1 MHNIKNLCTFA
12 VDESKRTAIMKKQT
26 FANRLSLR
34 IMAVLVVTTTVIMAI
49 VYMITKDSMA
59 KEAES
64 RYESIILHANEKIR
78 GVLSDVYVGTI
89 NNINDIERD
98 VDNPDKLQA
107 HLERMVSQNM
117 YMSSCRLIFEPDIF
131 PQKGHNFEI
140 YAWRDASGVI
150 HGRQMNENHPDFLI
164 HDWYK
169 EAFEKPEGDWT
180 PPYFDRAASQQL
192 TTTYMTHIH
201 DHQGRK
207 VGMLGADVSLEWLRL
222 RHRRIDAENHER
234 FEKGFKDQSYSFI
247 IDIDGTYLIHPDE
260 GRVLKKKFQDITA
273 LSPDTLDDAIAR
285 RMMEGE
291 SGSCQIE
298 NDGIDSWIFYSYVK
312 YAEWT
317 VVIVV
322 PDAIIYHN
330 GKVLIYMILAVLFI
344 GLVLIYLLSHHLIKK
359 NMKLLMRFVTV
370 ADQAAKGRFDI
381 ELPEVKTREID
392 TLRNAFKGMQGALT
406 NYVDELKETTASK
419 VAIEQ
424 ELKIASDIQQQMLP
438 KVYPPFPERT
448 DIDIFGEVV
457 TAKKV
462 GGDLFDF
469 FIRDEKLYFSIGD
482 VAGKGVPAALVMAV
496 TRSMFRSASMT
507 HTSPKL
513 IVESINR
520 SVCQSNDSFM
530 FVTLFMGVLDLA
542 TGHLSYTNAGHE
554 PPVLVGGAHTRFL
567 NVNNNIPLG
576 LRPDWEYT
584 EQKSLIDKGTTLFL
598 YTDGYTEAETV
609 DREQFG
615 KDRMCQEALR
625 LSAKHLDSRTFVKT
639 IRQAER
645 TFVGGI
651 PQSDDISLLAIKYKG
666 SQGKTHYHRG
676 ISLVND
682 VQEVPALAIFIGS
695 ICEDMR
701 FNELTTAGVNL
712 AIEEAVVNVMNYAY
726 PQGIRANILLE
737 VFADEETVTFELR
750 DDGTPF
756 DPTATEEVDINSI
769 VKNRTIGGLGIH
781 LMRHYMDTITYER
794 KDGQNVL
801 TMSKKIKE
809 NQNIE

>member
-1 MHNIKNLCTFA
+1 
-12 VDESKRTAIMKKQT
+12 MKKKT

-34 IMAVLVVTTTVIMAI
+34 IMAVLIVMSAIIMLVIYA
-49 VYMITKDSMA
+49 ITKDSMA
-59 KEAES
+59 REAQS

-78 GVLSDVYVGTI
+78 GVLSDVYIGAI

-98 VDNPDKLQA
+98 LDNPDKLQA

-117 YMSSCRLIFEPDIF
+117 YMSSCRLIFEPDF
-131 PQKGHNFEI
+131 YPQKGHNFEI
-140 YAWRDASGVI
+140 YAWRDSAGVI
-150 HGRQMNENHPDFLI
+150 RSRQMNENHPDFLI
-164 HDWYK
+164 HDWYQ
-169 EAFEKPEGDWT
+169 ASFENPEGDWT

-192 TTTYMTHIH
+192 TTTYMTHIRDRNGH
-201 DHQGRK
+201 K
-207 VGMLGADVSLEWLRL
+207 VGMLGADVSLEWLRE
-222 RHRRIDAENHER
+222 RHKRIDRENHER
-234 FEKGFKDQSYSFI
+234 FENGFKEQSYSFI
-247 IDIDGTYLIHPDE
+247 IDNDGTYLIHPDE
-260 GRVLKKKFQDITA
+260 SRVLKKKFQEITA

-285 RMMEGE
+285 RMMNGE
-291 SGSCQIE
+291 SGICELTS
-298 NDGIDSWIFYSYVK
+298 DGIDSWIFYSFVK

-322 PDAIIYHN
+322 PEAIIHHN
-330 GKVLIYMILAVLFI
+330 GNVLVYIILAVLFV
-344 GLVLIYLLSHHLIKK
+344 GLLIIYLLSHHLIKK
-359 NMKLLMRFVTV
+359 NMRPLTRFVSAAGEV
-370 ADQAAKGRFDI
+370 AQGHFDI
-381 ELPEVKTREID
+381 ELPEVKSREVD
-392 TLRNAFKGMQGALT
+392 SLRDAFKDMQGSLT
-406 NYVDELKETTASK
+406 RYVDELKDTTASK
-419 VAIEQ
+419 VAMEQ

-438 KVYPPFPERT
+438 KIYPPFPERT

-520 SVCQSNDSFM
+520 SVCQSNDSYM

-542 TGHLSYTNAGHE
+542 TGHLLYTNAGHE

-567 NVNNNIPLG
+567 NVDNNIPLG
-576 LRPDWEYT
+576 LRPDWVYT

-609 DREQFG
+609 DHEQFG
-615 KDRMCQEALR
+615 KERMCQEALR
-625 LSAKHLDSRTFVKT
+625 LSAQRPDSRTFVKT
-639 IRQAER
+639 IRLAER

-651 PQSDDISLLAIKYKG
+651 PQSDDISLLAIKYMG
-666 SQGKTHYHRG
+666 SHSHALYHRG

-682 VQEVPALAIFIGS
+682 VQEVPALAIFVGS
-695 ICEDMR
+695 ICEDMD
-701 FNELTTAGVNL
+701 FDELTTAGVNL

-726 PQGIRANILLE
+726 PKGVRANIILE
-737 VFADEETVTFELR
+737 VVADDEKITFELR
-750 DDGTPF
+750 DDGIPF
-756 DPTATEEVDINSI
+756 DPTAVDEVD
-769 VKNRTIGGLGIH
+769 VTLPADKRTIGGLGIH
-781 LMRHYMDTITYER
+781 LMRHYMDSISYER
-794 KDGQNVL
+794 KDDQNVL
-801 TMSKKIKE
+801 TMVKKLKD
-809 NQNIE
+809 